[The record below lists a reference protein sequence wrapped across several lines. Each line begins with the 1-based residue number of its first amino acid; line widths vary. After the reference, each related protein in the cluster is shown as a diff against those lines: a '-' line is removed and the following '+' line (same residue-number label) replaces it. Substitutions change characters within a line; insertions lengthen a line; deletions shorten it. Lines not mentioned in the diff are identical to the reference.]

1 MKITE
6 ITTRLM
12 ALDMASLYGDAPPPQ
27 GESTTWQ
34 IPLITVK
41 TDAGVEGHITG
52 YDTSGGGPMIA
63 TLIRDQYAPVFI
75 GQDPLYSENLWHQC
89 KWLNRHLRNA
99 RDATSGLLDAC
110 LWDIRGKLANLPLGV
125 LLGLQRNKVPCY
137 STGAPSMITTV
148 EATVAEALRVKKAG
162 YQGFKLQ
169 TWDGPAL
176 DIPRLRAAR
185 EAVGPDFPLMVDSSG
200 IYTYAE
206 AIAVGK
212 VLDELD
218 YRWFEEPVHDS
229 QIDVLRRLSQ
239 QIRTPILAAET
250 NTVHEIPE
258 YIRDGAVDMIRGDAY
273 IKGGVTGL
281 RKALAACE
289 LFGYELEIHTAATPL
304 MDVANLHVACSTKIS
319 HFVEHHH
326 AVFRFGLKGD
336 PLAIDAQGFQH
347 MPTGPGLG
355 VEIDWDWVE
364 NHTLSVT

>member
-1 MKITE
+1 MKITA
-6 ITTRLM
+6 ISTRLL
-12 ALDMASLYGDAPPPQ
+12 ALDMSSLYGDAPPPP
-27 GESTTWQ
+27 GEALTWQ
-34 IPLITVK
+34 IPLVTVS
-41 TDAGVEGHITG
+41 TDAGIEGHVTG
-52 YDTSGGGPMIA
+52 YDTSGGGPSIA

-75 GQDPLYSENLWHQC
+75 GQDPLYSESLWHQC

-110 LWDIRGKLANLPLGV
+110 LWDIRGKLADLPLGV

-148 EATVAEALRVKKAG
+148 EATVAEAKRVKAAG
-162 YQGFKLQ
+162 YRGFKLQ

-200 IYTYAE
+200 VYTYTE
-206 AIAVGK
+206 AITVGK
-212 VLDELD
+212 VLDELN
-218 YRWFEEPVHDS
+218 YRWFEEPVYDA

-239 QIRTPILAAET
+239 QLRTPILAGET
-250 NTVHEIPE
+250 NTVHELPE
-258 YIRDGAVDMIRGDAY
+258 YIRDGAVDMVRGDAY

-289 LFGYELEIHTAATPL
+289 LFGFELEIHTAATPL
-304 MDVANLHVACSTKIS
+304 MDVVNLHVACSTKIS

-326 AVFRFGLKGD
+326 PVFRFGLKGD
-336 PLAIDAQGFQH
+336 PLSIDGDGCQT
-347 MPTGPGLG
+347 MPTGSGLG

-364 NHTLSVT
+364 NHTLSVM